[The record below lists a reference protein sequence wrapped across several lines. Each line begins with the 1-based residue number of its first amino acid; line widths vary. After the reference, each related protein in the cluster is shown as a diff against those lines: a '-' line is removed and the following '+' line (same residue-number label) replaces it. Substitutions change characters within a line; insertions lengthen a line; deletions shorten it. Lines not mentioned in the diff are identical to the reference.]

1 MLTSPCRYSYLNEES
16 TNLLLTYKHFLEN
29 LAKAMTTTVLRQ
41 KPAEEATPAWTTHK
55 NENRSLPLAH
65 KARERDRLTKPKS
78 EQSEQKSCTGNEH
91 EKWELTLRTGS
102 REPKSLSTPLAA
114 RAHMRRTKIAPRMEI
129 LAAEKIGAERTAEQ
143 RQNEY
148 RTKAKKT
155 AAEARALSRAE
166 KNEPCSALQ
175 KSENEFKL
183 GSESTDRDRH

>member
-78 EQSEQKSCTGNEH
+78 EQSEQKS
-91 EKWELTLRTGS
+91 WELTLRTGS

-166 KNEPCSALQ
+166 KTEPSRSRNRKTNSSWDPNPPTENDTNRQ
-175 KSENEFKL
+175 K
-183 GSESTDRDRH
+183 

>member
-78 EQSEQKSCTGNEH
+78 EQSEQKS
-91 EKWELTLRTGS
+91 WELTLRTGS

-166 KNEPCSALQ
+166 KTEPCSALQ